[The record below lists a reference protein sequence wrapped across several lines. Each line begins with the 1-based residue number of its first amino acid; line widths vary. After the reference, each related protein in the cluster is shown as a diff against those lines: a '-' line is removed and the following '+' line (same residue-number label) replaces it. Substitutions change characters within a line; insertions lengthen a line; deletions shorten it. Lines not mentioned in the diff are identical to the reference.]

1 MTADHMKQ
9 SNEKM
14 KEMPAPDLPYEKC
27 KEKGA
32 AALSDT
38 ELLAVLLRTG
48 TEGENVLHLAGRILY
63 GSGEQGI
70 LGLHRLSFEQLTQIR
85 GIGTVKAVQIACI
98 VELSK
103 RLSKATY
110 EEGAVFR
117 NPEQIARRYMEEL
130 RHESQELLLLLML
143 NSKSRLIGESTISKG
158 TVNASL
164 ITPREIYMQALQKN
178 AVSIVLLHNHP
189 SGDPTPSRD
198 DFLTTKRIWQAGL
211 ELGVELLDHI
221 VIGDRCYTSF
231 REEGL
236 FDQWEQERTCS

>member
-1 MTADHMKQ
+1 MKQ
-9 SNEKM
+9 PYENMNDIPK
-14 KEMPAPDLPYEKC
+14 PDLPYEKC
-27 KEKGA
+27 KQKGA
-32 AALSDT
+32 ASLSDT

-48 TEGENVLHLAGRILY
+48 TRGENVLKLAGRVLY
-63 GSGEQGI
+63 GSGEQGLI
-70 LGLHRLSFEQLTQIR
+70 GLYHLSYEQLTQIR
-85 GIGTVKAVQIACI
+85 GIGAVKAIQISCI

-117 NPEQIARRYMEEL
+117 SPEQIARRYMEEM
-130 RHESQELLLLLML
+130 RHEAQERMLLLML
-143 NSKSRLIGESTISKG
+143 NSKARLIGEEIISKG

-164 ITPREIYMQALQKN
+164 ITPREIYIEALQKH

-198 DFLTTKRIWQAGL
+198 DVVTTKRIWDAGR
-211 ELGVELLDHI
+211 EINIELLDHL
-221 VIGDRCYTSF
+221 VIGDHCYVSF

-236 FDQWEQERTCS
+236 LDQWEQERTSI

>member
-1 MTADHMKQ
+1 MKQ

-14 KEMPAPDLPYEKC
+14 NEIPKQDLPYEKC
-27 KEKGA
+27 REKGA

-48 TEGENVLHLAGRILY
+48 TKGENVLHLAGRILY

-70 LGLHRLSFEQLTQIR
+70 LGLHRLSYEQLTGIR
-85 GIGTVKAVQIACI
+85 GIGTVKALQISCI

-103 RLSKATY
+103 RLSKAAY
-110 EEGAVFR
+110 DEGAVFR

-130 RHESQELLLLLML
+130 RHEAQEILLLLML
-143 NSKSRLIGESTISKG
+143 NSKARLIAENTISKG

-198 DFLTTKRIWQAGL
+198 DLATTKRIWMAGRDI
-211 ELGVELLDHI
+211 GVELLDHI
-221 VIGDRCYTSF
+221 VIGDRCYTSL
-231 REEGL
+231 REEGM
-236 FDQWEQERTCS
+236 FDQWEQERTGS